1 MVKKSTARGIL
12 SHYHITDRD
21 DGRNDDDDESGSK
34 SFPSRTKWGAAY
46 SLGEKYSFLL
56 ERKYGIKAYD
66 YWWGYTAAQIELM
79 IADAPIVVYKKD
91 DKPKTKKDM
100 EEIRKAWEEK
110 RQGRT
115 MVGKEMKLSDFLNKK
130 L

>member
-1 MVKKSTARGIL
+1 MIYREIIIKNEDGLKAKAAANFVQEANQYDSQILIEFSNKKINAKSIMGLLSLGVKKG
-12 SHYHITDRD
+12 D
-21 DGRNDDDDESGSK
+21 
-34 SFPSRTKWGAAY
+34 
-46 SLGEKYSFLL
+46 
-56 ERKYGIKAYD
+56 
-66 YWWGYTAAQIELM
+66 
-79 IADAPIVVYKKD
+79 PIYVYKKD

>member
-1 MVKKSTARGIL
+1 
-12 SHYHITDRD
+12 
-21 DGRNDDDDESGSK
+21 
-34 SFPSRTKWGAAY
+34 
-46 SLGEKYSFLL
+46 
-56 ERKYGIKAYD
+56 
-66 YWWGYTAAQIELM
+66 M